1 MGLLEKALQFKKE
14 INSRGEQTLIDK
26 IQGPAETDM
35 MDTDEL
41 EHREAGST
49 GKGAETRTLQTDD
62 VAMSISDDELF
73 RLPEDTDLSS
83 HNEESETKTE
93 DVSEPVI
100 ADRMETESRPSA
112 DLSSPL
118 NADDEPPVLLKKK
131 DLHGLASFRGE
142 EEIPRT
148 EMRAEEEIDE
158 VSDTSGLQDSDRGN
172 KNELMQVQ
180 SELRIPEGISVQSPS
195 GAGLDASPAAI
206 EHYET
211 ETALKPGA
219 DASAGET
226 REEPQKFDED
236 KFRSELPERI
246 GQTTRHNKKF
256 HDFMVLYEI
265 GKEIVRAETRNELYD
280 VILFSVMGQIGT
292 SSASIIIPD
301 ENDRRSWAIT
311 DSRGIVLKNS
321 RVVFNTETG
330 ILAGIL
336 GKRDIVDL
344 DSFKNLPDFEEEYY
358 RLISVDARLLCPLT
372 TDGRTLGAIVV
383 GEKITIGDFT
393 DAEKDFMVSIAEIA
407 AMVLKRIS
415 ALEEL
420 QRFSNAYRD
429 DIGLNSAIGDLMNT
443 IAQCNSIESASTL
456 MQDELLRLGL
466 QSYALFIRS
475 DKNDEFVPI
484 LMEKEDLTG
493 LAEYKFRLALDHP
506 LISYLLEMKEG
517 SRIQGFNE
525 LPVMRSTF
533 PESIIQRISQLWIF
547 PYKSGGMILGF
558 MAVFRLEDREFP
570 DGLHLHL
577 DRLSRLL
584 ISYMINMRFLGNR
597 DAHYTDIIE
606 PVIRR
611 VQRSFESAR
620 GLGIPFTLVL
630 FSIKNFKRYF
640 SLYGHE
646 DAAVLVERC
655 EQILSSRLSDTDFAI
670 RMERN
675 KFLIVLPGKNKK
687 FAITFANT
695 IRNEIGQHFRKKEM
709 QLMLMYLTAEY
720 PEDGEDLYAL
730 LDGIE

>member
-1 MGLLEKALQFKKE
+1 MGLLEKALQYKKE

-35 MDTDEL
+35 INADEDYRQGA
-41 EHREAGST
+41 ESA
-49 GKGAETRTLQTDD
+49 GKGSGSRETPVDD
-62 VAMSISDDELF
+62 VALPIADDELF
-73 RLPEDTDLSS
+73 RLPDDTEHSTVDEVPEATGMNVPGAVLPMESAPRHRED
-83 HNEESETKTE
+83 
-93 DVSEPVI
+93 P
-100 ADRMETESRPSA
+100 
-112 DLSSPL
+112 SSPL
-118 NADDEPPVLLKKK
+118 NADDEPPLLLKKK
-131 DLHGLASFRGE
+131 DLHGLASFGDE
-142 EEIPRT
+142 GIMPGPAGSAGDVK
-148 EMRAEEEIDE
+148 AEETGS
-158 VSDTSGLQDSDRGN
+158 VVT
-172 KNELMQVQ
+172 
-180 SELRIPEGISVQSPS
+180 EGIDQPDVIEQEEMGPEPRIAERASVEAER
-195 GAGLDASPAAI
+195 AGRDRSVPGVKEIHEAEREPG
-206 EHYET
+206 
-211 ETALKPGA
+211 PGA
-219 DASAGET
+219 DAPSGET
-226 REEPQKFDED
+226 GGEPQKFDED
-236 KFRSELPERI
+236 RFRSELPDRI

-265 GKEIVRAETRNELYD
+265 GKEIVRAESRSELYD

-311 DSRGIVLKNS
+311 DSRGIILKNR
-321 RVVFNTETG
+321 RVVFNTEIG

-344 DSFKNLPDFEEEYY
+344 DSFKSLPDFEEEYY

-393 DAEKDFMVSIAEIA
+393 DAEKDFMTSIAEIA
-407 AMVLKRIS
+407 AIVLKRIT

-443 IAQCNSIESASTL
+443 IAQCTSVESATAL
-456 MQDELLRLGL
+456 MQDELIRMGL

-475 DKNDEFVPI
+475 EKNDEFFPI

-493 LAEYKFRLALDHP
+493 LAENKFKLAMDHP
-506 LISYLLEMKEG
+506 FISYLLEMKEG
-517 SRIQGFNE
+517 SRIFGFNE
-525 LPVMRSTF
+525 LPVIRSAF
-533 PESIIQRISQLWIF
+533 PEQIMSKISQLWIF

-558 MAVFRLEDREFP
+558 MAVFRLEEREFP

-597 DAHYTDIIE
+597 DAHYTDVIE

-611 VQRSFESAR
+611 VQRSFDSAR

-640 SLYGHE
+640 SLYGRE
-646 DAAVLVERC
+646 DAAALVDHC
-655 EQILSSRLSDTDFAI
+655 EQILSSRLSDTDYAM
-670 RMERN
+670 RVERN
-675 KFLIVLPGKNKK
+675 KFLMVLPGKNKK
-687 FAITFANT
+687 FAITLANT
-695 IRNEIGQHFRKKEM
+695 IRNEIGRHFSKKEM

-720 PEDGEDLYAL
+720 PEDGEDLFTL
-730 LDGIE
+730 MDGLE